1 MRGYQTKRFP
11 RRCAAR
17 GYIRRLA
24 NPIPQHTTANPNGYV
39 HHGTHT
45 GHAANRERTRNRI
58 YEQTYERKHRYAHDE
73 RRDDING
80 STRIG
85 QADGPPRQRRE
96 DQRKTDRLHRRGR
109 LAGLHRHS
117 YGNRDDGA
125 VPRADA
131 RIQRHH
137 IDGPMDHHH
146 LPAVRGGNHAGQFLP
161 ETTVQDQG
169 AVPGCGGAGHYR
181 LADHDRCA
189 CLPAAAVGACHPGP
203 RASPRH

>member
-1 MRGYQTKRFP
+1 MRPRRRRGFGRKRSLHNASVVQRQLSAECPTDPARLMRGYQTKRFP

-39 HHGTHT
+39 HHGTQY
-45 GHAANRERTRNRI
+45 GSRGEQRTNKKRI

-96 DQRKTDRLHRRGR
+96 DQRKADRLHRRGR
-109 LAGLHRHS
+109 FAGLRRHS

-137 IDGPMDHHH
+137 IDGPIGS
-146 LPAVRGGNHAGQFLP
+146 PPSTCCPWRQP
-161 ETTVQDQG
+161 CRS
-169 AVPGCGGAGHYR
+169 VP
-181 LADHDRCA
+181 
-189 CLPAAAVGACHPGP
+189 
-203 RASPRH
+203 S